1 MGILEPLSRRS
12 MPTGR
17 VIGVEPRP
25 ALLLAAREFVA
36 RAKLENVRLLDTSPH
51 RTTLPEESFHLVHER
66 FLLSSGEDEHDL
78 LEEMVRLARPGGF
91 VAFQEPDL
99 SSWHCYPDQAGWTRL
114 RDALRTAF
122 SAGGADL
129 DAGTRTFGLL
139 RRAGLDDVRIR
150 AAAIALQGTHPAKR
164 FLVDLARM
172 HRERILESGALDEGA
187 LEETLIECE
196 TIAGDP
202 ETVVVS
208 FLMSQVWG
216 RTTKSRW
223 TR

>member
-17 VIGVEPRP
+17 VVGVEPRP

-36 RAKLENVRLLDTSPH
+36 RAKLENVRLLDTSPE
-51 RTTLPEESFHLVHER
+51 RTTLPDESFHLVHER
-66 FLLSSGEDEHDL
+66 FLLSAGGNEEAL
-78 LEEMVRLARPGGF
+78 LEEMVRMTRPGGF

-99 SSWHCYPDQAGWTRL
+99 SSWHCYPDQTGWARL
-114 RDALRTAF
+114 RNAVRAAF

-129 DAGTRTFGLL
+129 DAGCRTFGLL
-139 RRAGLDDVRIR
+139 RGAGLDDVRIR
-150 AAAIALQGTHPAKR
+150 AATIALQGAHPAKR
-164 FLVDLARM
+164 YLVDLAGM
-172 HRERILESGALDEGA
+172 HRERILDSGALDEDA
-187 LEETLIECE
+187 LEETIAECDRV
-196 TIAGDP
+196 ASDP

-216 RTTKSRW
+216 RTRKSRW
-223 TR
+223 SR

>member
-25 ALLLAAREFVA
+25 ALLHAAREFAA
-36 RAKLENVRLLDTSPH
+36 RAKLENVRLLDTSPE
-51 RTTLPEESFHLVHER
+51 RTTLPDESFHLVHER
-66 FLLSSGEDEHDL
+66 FLLSAGGNGESL
-78 LEEMVRLARPGGF
+78 LAEMIRMARPGGF

-99 SSWHCYPDQAGWTRL
+99 SSWHCYPDRACWTRL

-122 SAGGADL
+122 SANGADL
-129 DAGTRTFGLL
+129 DAGIRTFGLL
-139 RRAGLDDVRIR
+139 RGGGLDDVRIR
-150 AAAIALQGTHPAKR
+150 AAAVALQGAHPAKR
-164 FLVDLARM
+164 YLVDLAEL
-172 HRERILESGALDEGA
+172 HRERILDTGALDEET
-187 LEETLIECE
+187 LEETMVECGRV
-196 TIAGDP
+196 AGDP

-216 RTTKSRW
+216 RTRKSRW
-223 TR
+223 SR